1 MTRNTADYQRADSAH
16 YIHPFTD
23 SKALGTGAR
32 IIQRAEGV
40 ICGTVTATKF
50 WTACR
55 VCGASTSATVAAN
68 WLRRRQNRWPNC
80 LTTTVSFSVRHHRR
94 LNWPNLWHRLRRL
107 DLIAYFSPAPVPKP
121 TIRSYAWCG
130 DTGNCAGSPSARL
143 SYRATTLITAAQWR
157 GLRWAAWRPCTR
169 KAVCPYRTSPTSGSR
184 IGLAKGVH
192 TRRMNLV

>member
-1 MTRNTADYQRADSAH
+1 MSGLWCVNIGYGRRE
-16 YIHPFTD
+16 
-23 SKALGTGAR
+23 L
-32 IIQRAEGV
+32 AEAAAKQMAELPYYNSFFQ
-40 ICGTVTATKF
+40 CATPP
-50 WTACR
+50 AIE
-55 VCGASTSATVAAN
+55 
-68 WLRRRQNRWPNC
+68 L
-80 LTTTVSFSVRHHRR
+80 
-94 LNWPNLWHRLRRL
+94 PNLWHRLRRL